1 MAERAEEMRK
11 QAIDLWKKTV
21 AQLEQ
26 ISKTLRASGIE
37 RFKAERDRLLAERDK
52 LFKRLGEETF
62 KLIEARKIK
71 VPKPIQD
78 IYVRIR
84 NLMDVLI
91 MQKKPKKKAA
101 KRPSSKKR
109 SRAAKTAEPAK
120 KKKTTKKRA

>member
-1 MAERAEEMRK
+1 MAERAEVMRK
-11 QAIDLWKKTV
+11 QALDLWKKTV

-37 RFKAERDRLLAERDK
+37 KFKAERDRLLAERDK

-91 MQKKPKKKAA
+91 MQKKPKKKTA
-101 KRPSSKKR
+101 RKKPVKK
-109 SRAAKTAEPAK
+109 A
-120 KKKTTKKRA
+120 KKKTTKKKA

>member
-1 MAERAEEMRK
+1 MAERAEVMRK

-37 RFKAERDRLLAERDK
+37 KFKAERDRLLAERDK

-101 KRPSSKKR
+101 RKKPV
-109 SRAAKTAEPAK
+109 KKAK
-120 KKKTTKKRA
+120 KKKA

>member
-1 MAERAEEMRK
+1 MANRKEEMRK

-21 AQLEQ
+21 AQLDQ

-37 RFKAERDRLLAERDK
+37 RFKAERDRVLTERDK

-84 NLMDVLI
+84 DLMDVLI
-91 MQKKPKKKAA
+91 MQKKPKQAAPKGTAKSAA
-101 KRPSSKKR
+101 KKK
-109 SRAAKTAEPAK
+109 PA
-120 KKKTTKKRA
+120 KKKTTKKKA

>member
-1 MAERAEEMRK
+1 MAERAEEMRR
-11 QAIDLWKKTV
+11 QAIELWNRTLG
-21 AQLEQ
+21 QLEQ

-37 RFKAERDRLLAERDK
+37 KFKAERDRLLAERDK

-71 VPKPIQD
+71 VPKAIQD

-91 MQKKPKKKAA
+91 MQKKPKKTPA
-101 KRPSSKKR
+101 RKKPV
-109 SRAAKTAEPAK
+109 KKAK
-120 KKKTTKKRA
+120 KQTTKKKA

>member
-1 MAERAEEMRK
+1 MANRKDEMRK

-26 ISKTLRASGIE
+26 ISKTLRATGIE
-37 RFKAERDRLLAERDK
+37 RFKAERTRLLAERDK

-101 KRPSSKKR
+101 KKK
-109 SRAAKTAEPAK
+109 PAK
-120 KKKTTKKRA
+120 KKKATKKKKKA

>member
-1 MAERAEEMRK
+1 MSERAEEMRK

-21 AQLEQ
+21 SQLEQ

-52 LFKRLGEETF
+52 LFRRLGEETF
-62 KLIEARKIK
+62 KQIEARKIK

-101 KRPSSKKR
+101 KKK
-109 SRAAKTAEPAK
+109 KPAK
-120 KKKTTKKRA
+120 KKKTTKKKKA

>member
-1 MAERAEEMRK
+1 MADRAEQMRK
-11 QAIDLWKKTV
+11 QALDLWKMTV

-26 ISKTLRASGIE
+26 ISKTLRTTGIE
-37 RFKAERDRLLAERDK
+37 RFKAERTRLLSERDK
-52 LFKRLGEETF
+52 LFKRLGEETY

-71 VPKPIQD
+71 VPRPIQD

-101 KRPSSKKR
+101 RKKPVKK
-109 SRAAKTAEPAK
+109 A
-120 KKKTTKKRA
+120 KKKTTKKNA

>member
-1 MAERAEEMRK
+1 MADRADVMRK

-21 AQLEQ
+21 SQLEQ

-52 LFKRLGEETF
+52 LFRRLGEETF
-62 KLIEARKIK
+62 KQIEARKIK

-101 KRPSSKKR
+101 KKK
-109 SRAAKTAEPAK
+109 KPA
-120 KKKTTKKRA
+120 KKKTTKKKKA

>member
-1 MAERAEEMRK
+1 MVERAEEMRR

-21 AQLEQ
+21 SQLEQ
-26 ISKTLRASGIE
+26 ISKTLSVSGIE
-37 RFKAERDRLLAERDK
+37 KFKAERDRLLSERDK

-62 KLIEARKIK
+62 KLIETRKIK

-91 MQKKPKKKAA
+91 MQKKPKKKPARKKPARKAA
-101 KRPSSKKR
+101 KPKI
-109 SRAAKTAEPAK
+109 
-120 KKKTTKKRA
+120 TKKEA

>member
-11 QAIDLWKKTV
+11 QAIELWNKTV

-71 VPKPIQD
+71 VPKAIQD
-78 IYVRIR
+78 IYVKIR

-91 MQKKPKKKAA
+91 MQKRPKKAA
-101 KRPSSKKR
+101 KK
-109 SRAAKTAEPAK
+109 KTARKKPVKKAK
-120 KKKTTKKRA
+120 KKA

>member
-37 RFKAERDRLLAERDK
+37 KFKAERDRLLAERDK

-71 VPKPIQD
+71 VPKAVQD

-101 KRPSSKKR
+101 KKKP
-109 SRAAKTAEPAK
+109 TK
-120 KKKTTKKRA
+120 KKKTTQKRA